1 MMTSDEKTL
10 IPSLIR
16 LIKSDLFTFKN
27 ISSSITL
34 EVPNSG
40 MTSNDADVDEEH
52 AQLAKDFM
60 EETSKWEA
68 VISYLPLEFYR
79 IIESIP
85 DMITTEEF
93 NPKYRMNPKLCAY
106 ERYGTTNMWRPLM
119 ILNKCPR
126 IMDFDG
132 KYMRFYN
139 IELFTN
145 VITILMSRVGKS

>member
-10 IPSLIR
+10 IPSLLR
-16 LIKSDLFTFKN
+16 LIRSDLFTFKN

-40 MTSNDADVDEEH
+40 MTSNDADVDQEH
-52 AQLAKDFM
+52 AEMADEFM
-60 EETSKWEA
+60 KLTSKWEA

-119 ILNKCPR
+119 ILNKCPT

-132 KYMRFYN
+132 KFIRYYN
-139 IELFTN
+139 IEKFSSI
-145 VITILMSRVGKS
+145 ITILMSRVGKS